1 MTPDCSVNYCHYNSF
16 VCRIVFCKHSLPNDF
31 VIRAIVYTFFKVF
44 NFSKNF
50 KIVSVL
56 FTGEWSLWLYSHIA
70 IHLFLSRQG
79 IRYSRVCSLR
89 CLLPPLMRRLCN
101 HVGLSV
107 SSLTQKVMHGFFT
120 KCSSWPSLNVISF
133 WRYLDWPT
141 LSFRGHSRPARS
153 FWHKIDCSA
162 ETVRDTVNVTIE
174 H

>member
-1 MTPDCSVNYCHYNSF
+1 MTPDCNFNYCHSNSF
-16 VCRIVFCKHSLPNDF
+16 VCRIVFCKHSLPDDF

-107 SSLTQKVMHGFFT
+107 SSLTQKVMHVFL
-120 KCSSWPSLNVISF
+120 PNVVLGPVSMWFHFGGI
-133 WRYLDWPT
+133 WIDLRCHLEVT
-141 LSFRGHSRPARS
+141 VAQQGH
-153 FWHKIDCSA
+153 FGIKL
-162 ETVRDTVNVTIE
+162 TVAQKR
-174 H
+174 